1 MSAYK
6 GYLMRRALLAALGF
20 VVFAT
25 SSHAAEWRSQKIASP
40 ARVTAI
46 ETMGGQVRI
55 NAGGLWYTIAFDNGR
70 AALKFVDMPV
80 RDERPE
86 GALPDGR
93 MVTGTRDIARVWL
106 AEPTDRYDHGI
117 LGDKT
122 ESGALVIEAADGK
135 TFTLRLKD
143 DAVFED
149 LKPRLAD
156 LNGDGHDEIVVV
168 KSSLKRGSS
177 LAVIGLR
184 RGKYEILAETP
195 PLGAPHR
202 WLDPVGIADFNGDG
216 KIDIALVRQP
226 HVVGE
231 LELWTWRDG
240 TLRKTA
246 ALPDVTNHVI
256 GTRAIDMAAVAD
268 FDGDGIADIAVP
280 SLDRNRLR
288 IVSFAPQP
296 REIASTPLPAKAVTN
311 LALVAAKSGPPAL
324 ALGLADGSLV
334 LLREPQ

>member
-1 MSAYK
+1 
-6 GYLMRRALLAALGF
+6 MRRVLLACLA
-20 VVFAT
+20 VVAGAAAG
-25 SSHAAEWRSQKIASP
+25 HAAEWRVQKIATP
-40 ARVTAI
+40 ARVKAV
-46 ETMGGQVRI
+46 ETMADQVRI
-55 NAGGLWYTIAFDNGR
+55 NAGGLWYTIALENGR
-70 AALKFVDMPV
+70 ATLKFIETPANEKHPD
-80 RDERPE
+80 

-93 MVTGTRDIARVWL
+93 IVHGNRDIARVWL
-106 AEPTDRYDHGI
+106 AEPTGRYDHGI

-122 ESGALVIEAADGK
+122 EAGALVIETADGK
-135 TFTLRLKD
+135 RFTVRLKD

-149 LKPRLAD
+149 LELRLAD

-168 KSSLKRGSS
+168 KSYLRRGSS

-184 RGKYEILAETP
+184 RGKYEIIAETP

-202 WLDPVGIADFNGDG
+202 WLDPAGIADFNGDG

-240 TLRKTA
+240 ALHKTA
-246 ALPDVTNHVI
+246 TLADTANHVI
-256 GTRAIDMAAVAD
+256 GTRAIGMAAVAD
-268 FDGDGIADIAVP
+268 FDGDGIADIAIP

-311 LALVAAKSGPPAL
+311 LALVAAKSGPPAI

-334 LLREPQ
+334 LLQKPQ